1 MRFIIGLKC
10 KYSEVN
16 YRIADVRFKAPPFA
30 LLTPICRFPLLICA
44 PIFYRMKKFWLPT
57 LLLVLVLI
65 TSCRISQN
73 GKRSSGSLDVK
84 HSEHLTSSVL
94 WYQLSGEM
102 RALYFQGYNV
112 ARYSLDNLLKESKS
126 DKKKAVVVD
135 IDETLLN
142 NSPYEAKIILNN
154 QSFEPQSWHE
164 WVLLAKADTLPGALG
179 FLKYAASK
187 GVETFYISNRM
198 ENEVEAT
205 MKNLAA
211 FGFPYVDEAH
221 MIFKTI
227 TSSKEE
233 RRNKVLEN
241 YEILLL
247 CGDNLGDFAAAF
259 EGRTFATNM
268 DSVNKYAHEFGKRF
282 IILPNPM
289 YGDWEKPIYSMKNM
303 TEAQRDSARKALLHA
318 Y

>member
-1 MRFIIGLKC
+1 MAQNSK
-10 KYSEVN
+10 
-16 YRIADVRFKAPPFA
+16 
-30 LLTPICRFPLLICA
+30 
-44 PIFYRMKKFWLPT
+44 
-57 LLLVLVLI
+57 
-65 TSCRISQN
+65 TSTGNVSAHN
-73 GKRSSGSLDVK
+73 
-84 HSEHLTSSVL
+84 SEHLTGGVL

-112 ARYSLDNLLKESKS
+112 ARYSLDNFLKEAPS

-154 QSFEPQSWHE
+154 QGFEPQSWHE
-164 WVLLAKADTLPGALG
+164 WVMLATADTLPGALG
-179 FLKYAASK
+179 FLKYAESK

-198 ENEVEAT
+198 DNEVQAT
-205 MKNLAA
+205 MKNLEA
-211 FGFPYVDEAH
+211 FGFPNVDESH
-221 MIFKTI
+221 MIFKTT

-241 YEILLL
+241 YDILLF

-259 EGRTFATNM
+259 ESRTFTTNI
-268 DSVNKYAHEFGKRF
+268 DSVNKYAHEFGKRY
-282 IILPNPM
+282 IVLPNPM
-289 YGDWEKPIYSMKNM
+289 YGDWEKPIYTMKNM
-303 TEAQRDSARKALLHA
+303 TAVQRDSVRKALLQA

>member
-1 MRFIIGLKC
+1 
-10 KYSEVN
+10 
-16 YRIADVRFKAPPFA
+16 
-30 LLTPICRFPLLICA
+30 
-44 PIFYRMKKFWLPT
+44 MKKFWFPT
-57 LLLVLVLI
+57 LLLVLVLV
-65 TSCRISQN
+65 TSCRIAQN
-73 GKRSSGSLDVK
+73 GKKSAGHVDVQ

-112 ARYSLDNLLKESKS
+112 ARYNLDNFLKESKS

-154 QSFEPQSWHE
+154 QAFEPKSWNE
-164 WVLLAKADTLPGALG
+164 WVLLAKADTLPGAHG
-179 FLKYAASK
+179 FLKYAESR

-198 ENEVEAT
+198 VDEVQAT
-205 MKNLAA
+205 MKNLEA

-221 MIFKTI
+221 MIFKTT

-233 RRNKVLEN
+233 RRDKVLKN
-241 YEILLL
+241 YDILLF

-259 EGRTFATNM
+259 ESRTFTTNI
-268 DSVNKYAHEFGKRF
+268 DSVNKYAAEFGKRF
-282 IILPNPM
+282 IVLPNPM

-303 TEAQRDSARKALLHA
+303 TPAQRDSVRKALLQS